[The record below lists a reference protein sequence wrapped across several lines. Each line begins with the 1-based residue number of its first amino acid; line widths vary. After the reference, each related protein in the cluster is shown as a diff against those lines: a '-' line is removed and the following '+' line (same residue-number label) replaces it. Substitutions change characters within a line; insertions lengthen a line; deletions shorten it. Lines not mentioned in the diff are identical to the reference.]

1 MLEDSHWPWASWLVD
16 THRKRQK
23 VVTDVEAEVPP
34 GVDPLN
40 SWIDRLLEL
49 SRAALYLLPVQDA
62 ADNSDKESDYLNF
75 HADGRL
81 TGNSRNLLD
90 MLDR

>member
-1 MLEDSHWPWASWLVD
+1 VG
-16 THRKRQK
+16 
-23 VVTDVEAEVPP
+23 AEVHP

-49 SRAALYLLPVQDA
+49 SRVALYLPPIQDA
-62 ADNSDKESDYLNF
+62 ADNSDKESECLNS
-75 HADGRL
+75 HAVGRL

-90 MLDR
+90 MSDR